1 MKKVLIAG
9 LLTLNIWMTGFA
21 EHVDDA
27 QLHTF
32 HAGDPARASDVNEN
46 FDALQEAVN
55 DNDLR
60 IDTLQSTLGAID
72 IANVVGDVGIE
83 YQTFTDYQT
92 IHNPGDENMYS
103 LGSIGLEC
111 PTDGYALVI
120 FNGYCWFGGDQRTVD
135 IGIGMSALSFITSM
149 QIGRAHGTSTNRT
162 SQAFTVVAVQPVG
175 PGKRAFFALAQG
187 NAVFDSNWVNVV
199 PKTMAAVF
207 IPKRY

>member
-1 MKKVLIAG
+1 MKRMLIAG
-9 LLTLNIWMTGFA
+9 LLALTVWSAGFA

-46 FDALQEAVN
+46 FDVLQEAVN

-60 IDTLQSTLGAID
+60 IDTLQTAID
-72 IANVVGDVGIE
+72 IATVVGDAGIE
-83 YQTFTDYQT
+83 YQTFTDCQG
-92 IHNPGDENMYS
+92 IHSPGDETMYS

-120 FNGYCWFGGDQRTVD
+120 FSGYCWFGGDQRTVD
-135 IGIGMSALSFITSM
+135 IGIGISALSFITSLE
-149 QIGRAHGTSTNRT
+149 IGRPDGTSTNRT

-187 NAVFDSNWVNVV
+187 NATFDSNWVNVV